1 MYHPVLLYIV
11 TPTLGCLRN
20 YIKYKRCNFITFIRT
35 PIVYTFFHC
44 LFTLMDLTNVVW
56 RTLIFERWYFFI
68 EKSLISIWNN
78 DYIKNKAK
86 YIINKAIKSVEHILP
101 STNKI
106 TISLIH

>member
-1 MYHPVLLYIV
+1 MYHPVILYVV

-78 DYIKNKAK
+78 DYIKNKDK
-86 YIINKAIKSVEHILP
+86 YIKKYGLHYKSDKKV
-101 STNKI
+101 SFNV
-106 TISLIH
+106 